1 MNTTTHFGGG
11 TAPLAL
17 NHESVVHD
25 AAADSASLRKPSASR
40 IVTEAS
46 GAASLAS
53 VPPPSP
59 QNQHVGA
66 AASSSIGSSSCARA
80 WATRCLNGESG
91 RFPPKIRLRP
101 RDRLRRGAHG
111 VQLRRGLVGGRRG
124 GGPRAGRVVALHGVG
139 RDQRAPGPGQAALR
153 GQARPRDE
161 AARVRALVVQAVAL
175 HLMNLSSRARLSH
188 RPRRSAFR
196 PARARKGHSPDS
208 PCAASQPH
216 ARVPQ
221 RSFFQDKFQQ
231 RSRRGNRPP
240 AQRHPPFSNRHLRPS
255 NLQST
260 HPRRPIFQVVC
271 GPRDRSARDRRP
283 GLGRRDPPR
292 LLGEP
297 PAATGR
303 PLYASPGF

>member
-1 MNTTTHFGGG
+1 MNTTTYFGGG

-53 VPPPSP
+53 VPPPRP

-91 RFPPKIRLRP
+91 LFFKIRLRP

-111 VQLRRGLVGGRRG
+111 VELRRSLVGGRRG
-124 GGPRAGRVVALHGVG
+124 RGPRAGRVVALHGVG

-153 GQARPRDE
+153 GQARTRDE
-161 AARVRALVVQAVAL
+161 AARVRALVVEEW
-175 HLMNLSSRARLSH
+175 R
-188 RPRRSAFR
+188 F
-196 PARARKGHSPDS
+196 
-208 PCAASQPH
+208 
-216 ARVPQ
+216 
-221 RSFFQDKFQQ
+221 
-231 RSRRGNRPP
+231 
-240 AQRHPPFSNRHLRPS
+240 
-255 NLQST
+255 
-260 HPRRPIFQVVC
+260 I
-271 GPRDRSARDRRP
+271 
-283 GLGRRDPPR
+283 
-292 LLGEP
+292 
-297 PAATGR
+297 
-303 PLYASPGF
+303 